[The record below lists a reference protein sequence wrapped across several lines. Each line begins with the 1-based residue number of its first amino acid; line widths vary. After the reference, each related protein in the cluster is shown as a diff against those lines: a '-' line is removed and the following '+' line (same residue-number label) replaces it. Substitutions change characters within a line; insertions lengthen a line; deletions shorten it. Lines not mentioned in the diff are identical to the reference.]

1 MFIMSAQVD
10 VIHADEQQML
20 QTPVKIEVKQ
30 EEIKE
35 ENTTEEHQSGEV
47 VPAELM
53 EVKEECEEL
62 NEVKDEKQDFIS
74 GEKCLS
80 VSNTKKNL
88 SPRRPRRSAAK
99 KSFTCSRCGM
109 CFTSNS
115 SLKQH
120 QVSTSDSITSQHV
133 CLDSDEEFTI
143 SSDEE
148 WDPNDEL
155 FHFEE
160 GLDPAEDTIADDDEN
175 DSDQT
180 PVAKRAK
187 KAKTRKKQSTLSWKT
202 ETDIDTVPQTLKFL
216 PAREPGPQLS
226 PADAHTPLSLF
237 KMFFSE
243 NAVSTLCHNT
253 NAQAARAIAKGRKYK
268 WVDVSVSEMYCYFGL
283 LFYMAMVKVSS
294 IRDYWRPDSVFSV
307 TFPAT
312 IMSRERYRTISWNL
326 HMSHPDADKENDRKR
341 GTAEHDHLFRVKPL
355 MDTIRH
361 ACKAIYHPKRNLAVD
376 EKMVEC
382 KSYRKMT
389 PSMKA
394 KPSRWGFK
402 LFALTDSS
410 NGYTVDF
417 SVYTGKNNFPTGHG
431 ISYDAVT
438 SLLDCKVLGSGYHV
452 YMDRF
457 LHKSKAPERLVCHEV
472 WCLWDLQRL

>member
-35 ENTTEEHQSGEV
+35 EKTTEEHQSGEV

-53 EVKEECEEL
+53 EVKKECEEL

-148 WDPNDEL
+148 WDPNHEL

-226 PADAHTPLSLF
+226 PADAHTP
-237 KMFFSE
+237 
-243 NAVSTLCHNT
+243 
-253 NAQAARAIAKGRKYK
+253 
-268 WVDVSVSEMYCYFGL
+268 
-283 LFYMAMVKVSS
+283 
-294 IRDYWRPDSVFSV
+294 
-307 TFPAT
+307 
-312 IMSRERYRTISWNL
+312 
-326 HMSHPDADKENDRKR
+326 
-341 GTAEHDHLFRVKPL
+341 
-355 MDTIRH
+355 
-361 ACKAIYHPKRNLAVD
+361 
-376 EKMVEC
+376 
-382 KSYRKMT
+382 
-389 PSMKA
+389 
-394 KPSRWGFK
+394 
-402 LFALTDSS
+402 
-410 NGYTVDF
+410 
-417 SVYTGKNNFPTGHG
+417 
-431 ISYDAVT
+431 
-438 SLLDCKVLGSGYHV
+438 
-452 YMDRF
+452 
-457 LHKSKAPERLVCHEV
+457 
-472 WCLWDLQRL
+472 

>member
-1 MFIMSAQVD
+1 MFIMSAQVDVIHADEQQMLQTPVKIEVKQEEIKEENTTEEHQSGEVVPADYYIVLNATITTNNCVRDLHRSQTLAIQMFIMSAQVD

-62 NEVKDEKQDFIS
+62 NEVKDEKKDFIS
-74 GEKCLS
+74 GEKCLN

-109 CFTSNS
+109 CFSSKS
-115 SLKQH
+115 SLKKH
-120 QVSTSDSITSQHV
+120 EVSTSDSITSQHV

-148 WDPNDEL
+148 WHANDEL

-226 PADAHTPLSLF
+226 PADAHTP
-237 KMFFSE
+237 
-243 NAVSTLCHNT
+243 
-253 NAQAARAIAKGRKYK
+253 
-268 WVDVSVSEMYCYFGL
+268 
-283 LFYMAMVKVSS
+283 
-294 IRDYWRPDSVFSV
+294 
-307 TFPAT
+307 
-312 IMSRERYRTISWNL
+312 
-326 HMSHPDADKENDRKR
+326 
-341 GTAEHDHLFRVKPL
+341 
-355 MDTIRH
+355 
-361 ACKAIYHPKRNLAVD
+361 
-376 EKMVEC
+376 
-382 KSYRKMT
+382 
-389 PSMKA
+389 
-394 KPSRWGFK
+394 
-402 LFALTDSS
+402 
-410 NGYTVDF
+410 
-417 SVYTGKNNFPTGHG
+417 
-431 ISYDAVT
+431 
-438 SLLDCKVLGSGYHV
+438 
-452 YMDRF
+452 
-457 LHKSKAPERLVCHEV
+457 
-472 WCLWDLQRL
+472 